1 MVPIEA
7 ALSGVLR
14 VPLRQFLGVML
25 GVHLLVGLCEG
36 AITFAVIAYL
46 RRTRP
51 ELLDPC
57 GAGGVP
63 ALCSCGEGGVPNVR
77 HSERSDR
84 HSERSD
90 RHSERSE
97 ESAVDGRATSPGR
110 LPVAASLL
118 VTALLLA
125 GLVSWFAST
134 QPDGL
139 EWTCGQRPHGEA
151 EPAIHNDSPAVA
163 AVDQWQSRWAPM
175 ADYTP
180 ARRAAGPI
188 AGRRAAGAAWPNP
201 DAWRSLAGLL
211 GTGVTL
217 AIVYGAS
224 RWLGRKPE

>member
-63 ALCSCGEGGVPNVR
+63 NV
-77 HSERSDR
+77 
-84 HSERSD
+84 

-97 ESAVDGRATSPGR
+97 ESAVDGRATRPGR

-175 ADYTP
+175 ADYTRRDEPLGQLP
-180 ARRAAGPI
+180 AAKPR
-188 AGRRAAGAAWPNP
+188 AAWPNP

-224 RWLGRKPE
+224 RWLGRNRD